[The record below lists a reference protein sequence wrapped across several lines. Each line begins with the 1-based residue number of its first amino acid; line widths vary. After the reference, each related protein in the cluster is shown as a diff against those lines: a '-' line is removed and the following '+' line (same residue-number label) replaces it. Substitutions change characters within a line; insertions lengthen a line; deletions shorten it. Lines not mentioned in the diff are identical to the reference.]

1 MTSSK
6 QIASSLLKGAECIA
20 VIPGL
25 TKAGF
30 IVGGLHGNGVVSCR
44 TSTAWSAP
52 AFISMSGGSVGF
64 QAGGEHQDIVL
75 LMNKQGE
82 QELRNG
88 HWDLGADAT
97 AAGPTGASAGA
108 GESTGW
114 KAPVLSYTHSS
125 GAYAGANLQGSK
137 INADQD
143 TMHNLYR
150 DSLPGAIIAVT
161 TWVGLSC
168 LLATYFRHFDGL
180 NKTYGVLGAAIAL
193 YAWFYLSGIAILFGG
208 EVNCLLR
215 EHRHHDAAAM
225 TLLPPASAHLHQVAR
240 LS

>member
-1 MTSSK
+1 MEEVMRKISVFAFIVMFAWVAWAADAAKELDAAAQVVQNMASSK
-6 QIASSLLKGAECIA
+6 QIPSSLLKDAECIA

-88 HWDLGADAT
+88 QWELGADAT
-97 AAGPTGASAGA
+97 AAGPTGASAGG

-114 KAPVLSYTHSS
+114 RAPVLSYTHSS

-143 TMHNLYR
+143 TIHNIYGQEVSFQTIL
-150 DSLPGAIIAVT
+150 
-161 TWVGLSC
+161 
-168 LLATYFRHFDGL
+168 DG
-180 NKTYGVLGAAIAL
+180 KVQ
-193 YAWFYLSGIAILFGG
+193 
-208 EVNCLLR
+208 
-215 EHRHHDAAAM
+215 
-225 TLLPPASAHLHQVAR
+225 PPASAKRFLSGLQQVAGK
-240 LS
+240 